1 MDLEGRLLGNRYEI
15 IEKIGN
21 GGMAMVYKAKCHVL
35 NRFVAVKIL
44 RDEFTTDQEF
54 IKRFEVEAQAAASIT
69 HPNIVSVYDVG
80 KEGNLYYIVMELI
93 QGKTLKE
100 IIVEEEGPLPWKW
113 SINIAIQIASAL
125 EVAHK
130 NNIVH
135 RDIKPHNIIITED
148 GVAKV
153 TDFGIAKAVSNSTI
167 TAFGTTIGS
176 VHYFSPEHARG
187 GYTDAKSDL
196 YSLGVV
202 MYEMLTGKVPFDAD
216 TPVSIALKHMQE
228 EPKAPKE
235 LNEKI
240 PVAVN
245 DIILK
250 SMRKDTNLRYQNAA
264 SMLSDLKRALKDPEG
279 NFVDNQ
285 DYEENMPTQKISI
298 KDIEEEKERFLP
310 LLKDFS
316 NISVRENDA
325 QEFLNGNGIIS
336 ELTLDPT
343 LLMNKEEWKK
353 VIKDVKINEPYIL
366 YYSVNSRKYSIDLTK
381 RISKELGGIKVINLV
396 LHPKSAFSGFENKI
410 DYAPEEFLAL
420 INNAKMICT
429 NSFHGT
435 VFSIIFEKPFVA
447 MFDMKDE
454 KIVKEQRKY
463 TLLKELGLE
472 DRIYTSKSEIN
483 IQEMLKVNY
492 KESKERLERLR
503 NKSLKYIKESL
514 K

>member
-1 MDLEGRLLGNRYEI
+1 MRKVGILTFHAAYNYGAVLQAYALK
-15 IEKIGN
+15 EKIKSLGYDCRIINFRTKKQIKKYSVINTSKINKATLAKNIQNIFYAKQIKKRNSNFEKFIGN
-21 GGMAMVYKAKCHVL
+21 SLDVYPKNWIDEESLENTIKEFD
-35 NRFVAVKIL
+35 FVVCGSDQIWNISEKVDDKSMCYFLDYKGNFKKISY
-44 RDEFTTDQEF
+44 
-54 IKRFEVEAQAAASIT
+54 AAS
-69 HPNIVSVYDVG
+69 
-80 KEGNLYYIVMELI
+80 
-93 QGKTLKE
+93 
-100 IIVEEEGPLPWKW
+100 
-113 SINIAIQIASAL
+113 
-125 EVAHK
+125 
-130 NNIVH
+130 
-135 RDIKPHNIIITED
+135 
-148 GVAKV
+148 
-153 TDFGIAKAVSNSTI
+153 FG
-167 TAFGTTIGS
+167 
-176 VHYFSPEHARG
+176 
-187 GYTDAKSDL
+187 D
-196 YSLGVV
+196 
-202 MYEMLTGKVPFDAD
+202 
-216 TPVSIALKHMQE
+216 
-228 EPKAPKE
+228 
-235 LNEKI
+235 
-240 PVAVN
+240 
-245 DIILK
+245 
-250 SMRKDTNLRYQNAA
+250 
-264 SMLSDLKRALKDPEG
+264 
-279 NFVDNQ
+279 
-285 DYEENMPTQKISI
+285 SI